1 KGISEVNVIGGGEYA
16 MRVWLDPEKMANLKL
31 TTSDVY
37 AALAEQNVQVAAG
50 RVGAAPYNNP
60 QEVQFNLVTKGRL
73 ESVSEFENV
82 VLRAN
87 PNGSTVYLKDVA
99 RVELGKKFYDGNG
112 KFRGQD
118 ASIVALSLQS
128 DANALESGQAVMELL
143 EGLSKNFPEGME
155 YETSYDTTVFVS
167 ESIKGVVKTLIEA
180 ILLVIAVTYLFL
192 GSARATLIPVVA
204 IPVSLIPTFA
214 IMQATGFTINTV
226 TLFGL
231 ILAIGIV
238 VDDAIL
244 VIENVDTTMAK

>member
-1 KGISEVNVIGGGEYA
+1 
-16 MRVWLDPEKMANLKL
+16 
-31 TTSDVY
+31 
-37 AALAEQNVQVAAG
+37 
-50 RVGAAPYNNP
+50 
-60 QEVQFNLVTKGRL
+60 RL

-128 DANALESGQAVMELL
+128 DANALESGKAVMELL
-143 EGLSKNFPEGME
+143 ERLSENFPEGMT
-155 YETSYDTTVFVS
+155 YETSYDTTVFVAG
-167 ESIKGVVKTLIEA
+167 SIKGVVKTLVEA

-204 IPVSLIPTFA
+204 IPVSLIGTFA

-244 VIENVDTTMAK
+244 VIENVDTTMAKDPTISPRKATLLAMKEVTGPIITSTLVLLAVFLPV